1 MRYGYSSIYDY
12 IAVNFNNFDNFLSLH
27 FVNLSF
33 LFCFALIIFYFVSES
48 ESIFYKASS
57 LGILIYGVLDNFGF
71 NGGKNGF
78 IEIEGITKYDSVFAV
93 SFVLGNIFLINI
105 LRNKKNRWI

>member
-1 MRYGYSSIYDY
+1 MFCI
-12 IAVNFNNFDNFLSLH
+12 NNL
-27 FVNLSF
+27 
-33 LFCFALIIFYFVSES
+33 YFVSES

-71 NGGKNGF
+71 NGGKTF

-105 LRNKKNRWI
+105 LRNKRIDGFELFIF